1 MTITVHPKIIAVATC
16 AFFSPVY
23 SLHYKMAKPRK
34 EGPGGSGPAKTAQ
47 AKAQDDQVMSTNSS
61 SIVSKRSVEK
71 LYYPDELH
79 FFRFFVKKFQRRAP
93 LINRGYH
100 LRLHVIDVLVR
111 DFLMQPQK
119 EGEWKQKVVVNLGCG
134 SDVLPWQCLSRYP
147 DLCKMVKFVDV
158 DFPDLIERKRQT
170 VEATPE
176 LKGMLGWPREPGEL
190 APPLVFESNEY
201 VQIGCDLRDLKTLR
215 EGLEMVV
222 DLENCSFLFVAEVS
236 ITYME
241 TDGADKV
248 IEWASSQRDAEF
260 VLLEQ
265 ILPSGKDHPFATTML
280 NHFNKLNTPIKS
292 VATYPTLDSQL
303 QRFSSRGFNSVL
315 GWTLWQAW
323 ADERFLSA
331 ADRRKLDEVE
341 PFDEWEEFALFASHY
356 CIIHASTE
364 AGAAQIAAVQPP
376 NASIPVEPME
386 MQYDECPG
394 QKGQRRFGA
403 AMQLPGNGDTLL
415 VVNVMGLGTKARL
428 QSCDVYNQGTDGG
441 GRELTFGEGGP
452 ATRMCHS
459 LTDLGGDNGI
469 LLAGGRGSPS
479 SPLKDCWLFNKST
492 NLWSRTQD
500 LPLPLYRH
508 AVASL
513 GDSGMA
519 LLVGGKG
526 LGAAPSSSD
535 CHLYQPQVGWASC
548 EIVSEVKP
556 AAVHGAVLACQGTE
570 NAGHFGG
577 LFAGG
582 LQGGLINDQILSWEL
597 VVSDLEKPT
606 IKFTNL
612 EEPAELKDGSSRQLL
627 ARFGATCF
635 QHGEELVVLGGVIGD
650 HLLDQQDEVLACSLS
665 PGEFKIT
672 RRYIDRGSPK
682 EGLPPRPLYV
692 GVSTASLPDGRVVVV
707 GGGATCFSMGTFWNK
722 GVYTLSLRQGR
733 KETGHDVQSDL
744 QWVHEKTIEIIPGE
758 RSVAVHAKT
767 EAKRG
772 PPPRIE
778 LIARVKLET
787 QEDFAR
793 ILKEGRPVVLEG
805 LGLGKCVSAWSL
817 DYLVDKIGNDQK
829 VVIHESSTQEMD
841 FNAKNFRYVTTC
853 FKDFAQRVEKGD
865 RVYLRALSNKKPTEK
880 PASLTDDF
888 PALAPDFI
896 LPPQLSVVKD
906 SLFSSVLRA
915 SGPVNMWLHYDVM
928 ANVYC
933 QIGGSK
939 RLVLFPPRDVE
950 HLSFA
955 SGASSSS
962 IDVFAALESA
972 ELAQTHP
979 HEATLSPGE
988 VLFLPPLWLHTA
1000 KPTSR
1005 SSVAVNVFFRDL
1017 DSGSYAAGRDVYGNR
1032 DLAAYERGRQDV
1044 ARIANSFHK
1053 LPADAREF
1061 YLLRL
1066 ADELQRKA
1074 RG

>member
-1 MTITVHPKIIAVATC
+1 
-16 AFFSPVY
+16 
-23 SLHYKMAKPRK
+23 MAKTRK
-34 EGPGGSGPAKTAQ
+34 EGPVGSGRAKTAQ

-71 LYYPDELH
+71 LYYPDEPH

-119 EGEWKQKVVVNLGCG
+119 DGEWKQKVVVNLGCG

-158 DFPDLIERKRQT
+158 DFSDLIERKRQT

-176 LKGMLGWPREPGEL
+176 LKGMLKWPREPGEL

-222 DLENCSFLFVAEVS
+222 DVENCSLLFVAEVS

-241 TDGADKV
+241 TDGADNV
-248 IEWASSQRDAEF
+248 IEWASSLGDAEF

-356 CIIHASTE
+356 CLIHASTKASTVHI
-364 AGAAQIAAVQPP
+364 AGKPP
-376 NASIPVEPME
+376 SSASIPTKR
-386 MQYDECPG
+386 MQVQYNECPG

-403 AMQLPGNGDTLL
+403 AMQLPDKNDTPL

-428 QSCDVYNQGTDGG
+428 QSCDVYNQGADAGST
-441 GRELTFGEGGP
+441 ELTFSEGGP
-452 ATRMCHS
+452 ATRMCHT
-459 LTDLGGDNGI
+459 LTDLGGDNGV

-508 AVASL
+508 AVTNL
-513 GDSGMA
+513 GGSGMA

-526 LGAAPSSSD
+526 LGAAPLSSE
-535 CHLYQPQVGWASC
+535 CLLYQPRLGWVNC
-548 EIVSEVKP
+548 EIIGEVKP
-556 AAVHGAVLACQGTE
+556 AAVYGAVLAYQGAE
-570 NAGHFGG
+570 NPGQFSG

-582 LQGGLINDQILSWEL
+582 LQDGLINEQILCWDL
-597 VVSDLEKPT
+597 VISGLKP
-606 IKFTNL
+606 IVKFTQL
-612 EEPAELKDGSSRQLL
+612 KEPAGSKDSSSRQLL

-635 QHGEELVVLGGVIGD
+635 QHGDKFLLVGGVIGD
-650 HLLDQQDEVLACSLS
+650 HLLDQQDEILACSVS
-665 PGEFKIT
+665 SGEFKVT
-672 RRYIDRGSPK
+672 RRYIDSQSAK
-682 EGLPPRPLYV
+682 EGPPPRPLFV
-692 GVSTASLPDGRVVVV
+692 GVSTALLPDGRVVVV

-722 GVYTLSLRQGR
+722 GVYALSFGQSGEDTRR
-733 KETGHDVQSDL
+733 DVQPDL
-744 QWVHEKTIEIIPGE
+744 QWVHRKTIEITPGE
-758 RSVAVHAKT
+758 RSVTAYDET
-767 EAKRG
+767 ETMSG
-772 PPPRIE
+772 LPPHIE
-778 LIARVKLET
+778 PVARVRLET
-787 QEDFAR
+787 QEDFTR

-805 LGLGKCVSAWSL
+805 LNLGKCVSAWSL
-817 DYLVDKIGNDQK
+817 DYLVGKVGNDRN
-829 VVIHESSTQEMD
+829 VVIHESSTQAMD
-841 FNAKNFRYVTTC
+841 FNTKNFRYVTTS
-853 FKDFAQRVEKGD
+853 FEDFARRVEKGD
-865 RVYLRALSNKKPTEK
+865 MVYLRALSDKKPTEK
-880 PASLTDDF
+880 PALLTEDF
-888 PALAPDFI
+888 PTLASDFA
-896 LPPQLSVVKD
+896 LPPQLSVVRD

-915 SGPVNMWLHYDVM
+915 SGCVNMWLHYDVM

-950 HLSFA
+950 HLSFTP
-955 SGASSSS
+955 GASSSS
-962 IDVFAALESA
+962 IDVFANLESA
-972 ELAQTHP
+972 ELAHTHP
-979 HEATLSPGE
+979 HETVLSPGE

-1000 KPTSR
+1000 KPTSG
-1005 SSVAVNVFFRDL
+1005 SNIAVNVFFKDL
-1017 DSGSYAAGRDVYGNR
+1017 GSGNYAAGRDVYGNR
-1032 DLAAYERGRQDV
+1032 DLAAYEKGRQDV

-1053 LPADAREF
+1053 LPAEAREF